1 MPAINWGRH
10 HASLRARFGPR
21 IAVQDSQGDATY
33 AEILDHAAGLARA
46 LITSGTHPG
55 AKIATLMR
63 NSRLALAASYG
74 IQLAGAAEV
83 PLNIAYTEAERRD
96 ALATA
101 GCTTVVCGPEHAQFF
116 RDHAITTHDITTI
129 RPETL
134 DPIIFPD
141 VAPTMPGRI
150 GFTSGTTGRPKAI
163 VTSQQARFIGNLLLQ
178 ASLPWLPAAGSR
190 CLLMTPFAHGASLQS
205 FAWLNQGG
213 TVILH
218 DGVDPDRIHPL
229 LKARAVEAMFAAPTV
244 LAKLTAAYAGQE
256 LPGIRTI
263 FTGTAPLPPLLYART
278 RAMFGPIIRVTYG
291 KSEVVNPIAIL
302 RPDETD
308 AYFAEARLTESGG
321 QDGSTCV
328 GWPGQG
334 VEIVIAGS
342 EGASSKE
349 DSAEPEGEILLR
361 AQHMS
366 EGILDASHA
375 VIPWREDG
383 FHPTGDIGRIDQQGR
398 LHLVA
403 RLSDAMKSGG
413 YKIYPQ
419 EIERAA
425 ASAADTT
432 IIGFPSEY
440 WGEIIVAVAE
450 NPPPNW
456 EEATRAACAD
466 LAPYKRPRFYA
477 TLNPIPRNGQ
487 GKIVRRHI
495 IAALQQQW
503 RLIDGPRPTF
513 EKIP

>member
-1 MPAINWGRH
+1 
-10 HASLRARFGPR
+10 
-21 IAVQDSQGDATY
+21 
-33 AEILDHAAGLARA
+33 
-46 LITSGTHPG
+46 
-55 AKIATLMR
+55 MR
-63 NSRLALAASYG
+63 NSRQALSAAYG

-101 GCTTVVCGPEHAQFF
+101 GCTTVVCGPEHADFF

-129 RPETL
+129 PPQTL
-134 DPIIFPD
+134 TATFPD
-141 VAPTMPGRI
+141 VPAHFPGRI

-163 VTSQQARFIGNLLLQ
+163 VTSQQARFTGNLLLQ
-178 ASLPWLPAAGSR
+178 ASLPWLPGPNSC

-218 DGVDPDRIHPL
+218 DGVDPDRVHPL
-229 LKARAVEAMFAAPTV
+229 LKSQSVEALFAAPTV
-244 LAKLTAAYAGQE
+244 LAKLTTAYAGQE

-263 FTGTAPLPPLLYART
+263 FTGTAPLPTLLYART
-278 RAMFGPIIRVTYG
+278 RAMFGPIVRVTYG
-291 KSEVVNPIAIL
+291 KSEVVNPITIL
-302 RPDETD
+302 RPEETD
-308 AYFAEARLTESGG
+308 AYFAEGGG

-334 VEIVIAGS
+334 VEIVIDGT
-342 EGASSKE
+342 
-349 DSAEPEGEILLR
+349 EPEGEILLR

-366 EGILDASHA
+366 DGILDANHNT
-375 VIPWREDG
+375 IPWREDG
-383 FHPTGDIGRIDQQGR
+383 FHPTGDIGRIDPQGR

-425 ASAADTT
+425 APAGDTV

-450 NPPPNW
+450 NPAPNW
-456 EEATRAACAD
+456 EAATRAACAD

-477 TLNPIPRNGQ
+477 TLTPIPRNGQ

-495 IAALQQQW
+495 IAALQQKW

-513 EKIP
+513 ERLP

>member
-1 MPAINWGRH
+1 MPAINWARH
-10 HASLRARFGPR
+10 HASLRARYAPR
-21 IAVQDSQGDATY
+21 IAVQDSQGEATY

-46 LITSGTHPG
+46 LITSGAHPG

-63 NSRLALAASYG
+63 NGRLALSASYA
-74 IQLAGAAEV
+74 IQLAGCAEV

-101 GCTTVVCGPEHAQFF
+101 GCTTVICAPEHTQFF
-116 RDHAITTHDITTI
+116 RDHTYTTHDITVAT
-129 RPETL
+129 PEPL
-134 DPIIFPD
+134 DPTIFPD
-141 VAPTMPGRI
+141 VPPHLPGRI

-218 DGVDPDRIHPL
+218 DGVDPDRVHPL
-229 LKARAVEAMFAAPTV
+229 LKSQAVEAMFAAPTV
-244 LAKLTAAYAGQE
+244 LAKLTATYSGHE
-256 LPGIRTI
+256 LQGLRTI

-278 RAMFGPIIRVTYG
+278 RAMFGPIVRVTYG
-291 KSEVVNPIAIL
+291 KSEVVNPIAVL
-302 RPDETD
+302 RPEETD
-308 AYFAEARLTESGG
+308 AYFAEGGG

-334 VEIVIAGS
+334 VEILID
-342 EGASSKE
+342 GAE
-349 DSAEPEGEILLR
+349 EEGEILLR

-366 EGILDASHA
+366 DGILDANHQT
-375 VIPWREDG
+375 IPWREDG
-383 FHPTGDIGRIDQQGR
+383 FHPTGDVGRIDPQGR

-413 YKIYPQ
+413 YKVYPQ

-425 ASAADTT
+425 AQAADTT
-432 IIGFPSEY
+432 IVGFPSEY

-456 EEATRAACAD
+456 QEATSAACAD

-477 TLNPIPRNGQ
+477 ALDSLPRNGQ

-495 IAALQQQW
+495 IAALQQQY

-513 EKIP
+513 EKLP

>member
-10 HASLRARFGPR
+10 HQSLRARFGPR
-21 IAVQDSQGDATY
+21 IAVQDAQGCATY
-33 AEILDHAAGLARA
+33 AEIADHAAGLARA
-46 LITSGTHPG
+46 LLQSGAGPG
-55 AKIATLMR
+55 TKIASLMR
-63 NSRLALAASYG
+63 NSRLAVAASYA
-74 IQLAGAAEV
+74 IQLTGAAEV

-96 ALATA
+96 ALTTA
-101 GCTTVVCGPEHAQFF
+101 GCTTVVCAPEHAQFF
-116 RDHAITTHDITTI
+116 RDHAIATHDITTI
-129 RPETL
+129 SPQTL
-134 DPIIFPD
+134 TATNFPD
-141 VAPTMPGRI
+141 VPPHFPGRI

-163 VTSQQARFIGNLLLQ
+163 VTSQQARFTGNLLLQ

-229 LKARAVEAMFAAPTV
+229 LASGTLEAMFAAPTV

-256 LPGIRTI
+256 LPPAEAMGIRTI
-263 FTGTAPLPPLLYART
+263 FTGTAPLPPQLYART
-278 RAMFGPIIRVTYG
+278 RAMFGPIVRVTYG

-308 AYFAEARLTESGG
+308 AYFAESTSH
-321 QDGSTCV
+321 DGSTCV

-334 VEIVIAGS
+334 VEIRIDGD
-342 EGASSKE
+342 EK
-349 DSAEPEGEILLR
+349 EGEILLR

-366 EGILDASHA
+366 DGILDANHNT
-375 VIPWREDG
+375 IPWREDG

-425 ASAADTT
+425 APAGDTV

-477 TLNPIPRNGQ
+477 TLTPIPRNGQ

-495 IAALQQQW
+495 IAALQQKW
-503 RLIDGPRPTF
+503 RLIDGPRPSF
-513 EKIP
+513 APLNAERLP

>member
-10 HASLRARFGPR
+10 HASLRARFAPR

-46 LITSGTHPG
+46 LIETGTRPG

-63 NSRLALAASYG
+63 NSRLAVAASYG
-74 IQLAGAAEV
+74 IQLAGAAEI
-83 PLNIAYTEAERRD
+83 PLNIAYTEAERRE

-101 GCTTVVCGPEHAQFF
+101 GCTTVICAPEHTQFF
-116 RDHAITTHDITTI
+116 RDHKYTTHDITTA

-134 DPIIFPD
+134 DGKIFPD
-141 VAPTMPGRI
+141 VPPHFPGRI

-178 ASLPWLPAAGSR
+178 ASLPWLPGPNSR

-218 DGVDPDRIHPL
+218 DGVDPDRVRPL
-229 LKARAVEAMFAAPTV
+229 LESRAVEAMFAAPTV
-244 LAKLTAAYAGQE
+244 LAKLTAAYAGRE
-256 LPGIRTI
+256 YTGLRTI

-278 RAMFGPIIRVTYG
+278 RAMFGPIVRVTYG

-302 RPDETD
+302 RPEETD
-308 AYFAEARLTESGG
+308 AYFAESSG

-334 VEIVIAGS
+334 VEIMIDGPG
-342 EGASSKE
+342 E
-349 DSAEPEGEILLR
+349 EGEILLR

-366 EGILDASHA
+366 DGILDANHT

-383 FHPTGDIGRIDQQGR
+383 FHPTGDIGRIDPKGR

-403 RLSDAMKSGG
+403 RLSDAMKTGG
-413 YKIYPQ
+413 YKVYPQ

-425 ASAADTT
+425 AMAHPAGAADTT

-450 NPPPNW
+450 NPAPNW
-456 EEATRAACAD
+456 ETATRAACAD

-477 TLNPIPRNGQ
+477 ALDSLPRNGQ

-513 EKIP
+513 ERLP

>member
-1 MPAINWGRH
+1 MPAINWARH

-21 IAVQDSQGDATY
+21 IAVQDAQGEATY
-33 AEILDHAAGLARA
+33 TEILDRAAGLARA
-46 LITSGTHPG
+46 LITAGARPG

-63 NSRLALAASYG
+63 NGRLALSASYA

-101 GCTTVVCGPEHAQFF
+101 GCTTVVCTPEHAEFF

-129 RPETL
+129 PPQTL
-134 DPIIFPD
+134 DGTLFPD
-141 VAPTMPGRI
+141 VPPHFPARI

-163 VTSQQARFIGNLLLQ
+163 VTSQQARFTGNLLLQ

-218 DGVDPDRIHPL
+218 DGVDPDRVRPL
-229 LKARAVEAMFAAPTV
+229 LESRAVEAPPLEAIFAAPTV
-244 LAKLTAAYAGQE
+244 LAKLTAAYAGRE

-278 RAMFGPIIRVTYG
+278 RAMFGPIVRVTYG

-308 AYFAEARLTESGG
+308 AYFAEGGG

-334 VEIVIAGS
+334 VEIVIDGD
-342 EGASSKE
+342 EE
-349 DSAEPEGEILLR
+349 EGEILLR

-366 EGILDASHA
+366 EGILDANHQT
-375 VIPWREDG
+375 IPWRPDG
-383 FHPTGDIGRIDQQGR
+383 FHPTGDIGRIDPQGR

-425 ASAADTT
+425 ASEADTT

-450 NPPPNW
+450 NPPLNW

-495 IAALQQQW
+495 IAALQTQW